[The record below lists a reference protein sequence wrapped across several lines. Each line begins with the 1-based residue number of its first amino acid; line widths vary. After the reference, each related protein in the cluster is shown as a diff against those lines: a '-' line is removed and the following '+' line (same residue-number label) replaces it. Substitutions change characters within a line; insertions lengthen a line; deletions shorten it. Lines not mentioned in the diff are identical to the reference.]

1 MRPRSRRHR
10 AQPRRSP
17 HRARPRG
24 TRCRRNPGRHRA
36 LLTTDGY
43 AIVTARDEDDAVAR
57 ARRRR
62 PDLILVSFE
71 GVAVDVILSAARIR
85 QRAGLGN
92 IVPVVIFCVPII
104 DEGAEVALG
113 NNVYITR
120 PDNFDQLRG
129 FIARLLS
136 PAKPPPA
143 TLRIVD
149 RTRSRRSDST
159 RRPRLPDRRD

>member
-1 MRPRSRRHR
+1 MVH
-10 AQPRRSP
+10 AC
-17 HRARPRG
+17 AD
-24 TRCRRNPGRHRA
+24 TVRNPDDLHTALVLVAHDVEETRDGIEA

-43 AIVTARDEDDAVAR
+43 AIVTARDEADAVAR

-71 GVAVDVILSAARIR
+71 GVAVDVILSAGRIR

-92 IVPVVIFCVPII
+92 TVPVVIFCVPII

-136 PAKPPPA
+136 PAMPPPA

>member
-1 MRPRSRRHR
+1 
-10 AQPRRSP
+10 
-17 HRARPRG
+17 
-24 TRCRRNPGRHRA
+24 
-36 LLTTDGY
+36 
-43 AIVTARDEDDAVAR
+43 
-57 ARRRR
+57 
-62 PDLILVSFE
+62 
-71 GVAVDVILSAARIR
+71 
-85 QRAGLGN
+85 
-92 IVPVVIFCVPII
+92 VIFCVPII

-136 PAKPPPA
+136 PAMPPPA

>member
-1 MRPRSRRHR
+1 MGRVVQRTDAGGRMAHAPV
-10 AQPRRSP
+10 
-17 HRARPRG
+17 ARIRD
-24 TRCRRNPGRHRA
+24 TRVTNTVPNLDNLDTAIVLVAHDVEETRDGIET

-43 AIVTARDEDDAVAR
+43 RVVTARNEGEAVAK
-57 ARRRR
+57 ARRRC
-62 PDLILVSFE
+62 PNLILVSFD

-92 IVPVVIFCVPII
+92 IVPVVIFCIPII

-129 FIARLLS
+129 LIGSLLS
-136 PAKPPPA
+136 QPM
-143 TLRIVD
+143 
-149 RTRSRRSDST
+149 SST
-159 RRPRLPDRRD
+159 